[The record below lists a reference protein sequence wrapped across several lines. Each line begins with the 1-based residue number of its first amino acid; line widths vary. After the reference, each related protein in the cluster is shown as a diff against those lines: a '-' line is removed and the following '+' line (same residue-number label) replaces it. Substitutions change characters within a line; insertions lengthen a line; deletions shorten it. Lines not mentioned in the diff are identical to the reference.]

1 MNLTPSTKGSFLA
14 GIGLWALIWAAL
26 FKADDIAEAVH
37 LEQWVRSEHCLG
49 WINRHKS
56 TSLLTTE
63 LVNFSHATTDPLGV
77 TFALGGTLVNL
88 LVIFILLP
96 CRNRLFHRTARVT
109 ESHRL

>member
-14 GIGLWALIWAAL
+14 GVGLWMLIWAAL
-26 FKADDIAEAVH
+26 FKADDIAEAAH
-37 LEQWVRSEHCLG
+37 LERWVSSDHCLG
-49 WINRHKS
+49 WINRHKT

-63 LVNFSHATTDPLGV
+63 LVNFGHATTDPLGV

-96 CRNRLFHRTARVT
+96 CRGKLFHRLRTASPSLR
-109 ESHRL
+109 S